1 MLLLK
6 PLRYTLLLFLSRY
19 SLQIVPPLKSSL
31 SLLNFI
37 RQYMNYSLNAYQ
49 QNLTAAQAAH
59 LLRRATFGP
68 TQAEIASF
76 TNLSATTAILNLI
89 NNVNYVPDPP
99 IDLDSTSAT
108 AGQEYVT
115 VSYNGNRGGD
125 YRYFYKLWW
134 LNMIMKQGGNPS
146 IVDKLTLFWQNHF
159 VTTQDVVDEYRAIY
173 KYFTLIRNG
182 ITENNIQKGGILGNF
197 KDMVYNISKDPAMLK
212 FLNGDQNINGKPNE
226 NYARELQEL
235 FVIGAKDFAGND
247 NYTEDDVKA
256 AARVLT
262 GWNYSNFYTSGST
275 SVGTSFTSTKHD
287 TIDKQFSLN
296 YPDPVNPTL
305 GNVITG
311 RTVAP
316 MGYSTAGDAELDDL
330 LNMLFRHP
338 QSPKFICRKLYRFF
352 VNPNVTQAIEDN
364 VITPLADIFKSQD
377 SVTGRAF
384 EVKPIIIILLASEHF
399 YDVGNIG
406 AVIKSPME
414 FAAGMLR
421 FFNFPVPVIDSNNLT
436 NSIKAFRS
444 YTSFIYYRMV
454 DMQMNILDQPTVFG
468 YDAYFQTGYSRN
480 WINTTQVG
488 LRNSYTDNILFG
500 YTTISPTGVTPVYK
514 LKIDMLAMVD
524 TTNAAHNSS
533 IPLPPNYDVTNPVH
547 IIDLV
552 TINLFATP
560 LSQTQKD
567 FLIDTI
573 LLSLQQRSNWTTQ
586 WASYKSNPT
595 STSINTVKSKL
606 ENLMK
611 YLLRMAEYSIC

>member
-1 MLLLK
+1 
-6 PLRYTLLLFLSRY
+6 
-19 SLQIVPPLKSSL
+19 
-31 SLLNFI
+31 
-37 RQYMNYSLNAYQ
+37 MNYSLNAYQ
-49 QNLTAAQAAH
+49 QNLSVAQAAH
-59 LLRRATFGP
+59 LLRRATFGS
-68 TQAEIASF
+68 TQAEITSF

-89 NNVNYVPDPP
+89 NNINYSPNPPVDLESTVP
-99 IDLDSTSAT
+99 T
-108 AGQEYVT
+108 AGQEYVD

-134 LNMIMKQGGNPS
+134 LNMIMKQGGSPS
-146 IVDKLTLFWQNHF
+146 IVDKLTFFWQNHF
-159 VTTQDVVDEYRAIY
+159 VTTVETVDEYRAIY

-197 KDMVYNISKDPAMLK
+197 NDMVYNISKDPAMLK
-212 FLNGDQNINGKPNE
+212 FLNGDQNIKGKPNE

-262 GWNYSNFYTSGST
+262 GWNYTNFYASGST
-275 SVGTSFTSTKHD
+275 SVGTSFTNTKHD
-287 TIDKQFSLN
+287 ATNKQFSLS

-305 GNVITG
+305 GTVITG

-316 MGYSTAGDAELDDL
+316 TGYPTAGDAELDDL

-338 QSPKFICRKLYRFF
+338 QAPKFICRKLYRFF
-352 VNPNVTQAIEDN
+352 VNPNITQAIEDN
-364 VITPLADIFKSQD
+364 VITPLANIFKSQD

-384 EVKPIIIILLASEHF
+384 EVKPIMIKLLASEHF
-399 YDVGNIG
+399 YDVGNMG
-406 AVIKSPME
+406 AIVKSPME
-414 FAAGMLR
+414 FVAGMLR
-421 FFNFPVPVIDSNNLT
+421 FFNFPVPVIDANNLT

-444 YTSFIYYRMV
+444 YTSFVYYRMV
-454 DMQMNILDQPTVFG
+454 DMQMNILDQPSVFG

-488 LRNSYTDNILFG
+488 LRNSFTDNILFG
-500 YTTISPTGVTPVYK
+500 YTTISPSGVTPVYK

-524 TTNAAHNSS
+524 TANSAHNSS
-533 IPLPPNYDVTNPVH
+533 IPLPPNYDVTNPIH

-560 LSQTQKD
+560 LSQAQKD

-573 LLSLQQRSNWTTQ
+573 LMSLQQRSNWTTQ